1 MCELLEFAFNP
12 SSAKT
17 TCVSSAREAL
27 KWLENERPDLM
38 VLEGKRTCR
47 DFFSAG
53 LVRASGVP
61 FCETVSAIDH
71 VLRQFEP
78 LGKAVS
84 IPESGKITLEVK
96 LIPAQQ

>member
-47 DFFSAG
+47 DFFCRTSA
-53 LVRASGVP
+53 
-61 FCETVSAIDH
+61 CERRTF
-71 VLRQFEP
+71 LRNGF
-78 LGKAVS
+78 GH
-84 IPESGKITLEVK
+84 
-96 LIPAQQ
+96 